1 MITEIKK
8 KFIMTAMIAI
18 TILLLAIMIVINV
31 GNIYTTKVRIDT
43 TFDILS
49 NSNGNYIMLGNIT
62 DMDEPTGIYM
72 PKSNIDIF
80 LSSNFFVVRYDR
92 FDYPVSIDLTR
103 TQSVDKEKALALANE
118 HLYDDNGRGQDGKYA
133 YLYYNT
139 GFYDDTYAIFLDI
152 SDEINN
158 IIIIFVLSLV
168 VALLG
173 WGIMF
178 LIVILLSRMMIR
190 PIASGIS
197 KQKEFITNA
206 GHELKTP
213 LAIIQTNTE
222 ALELFNGESKYSTNI
237 KKQITRLSD
246 LMNDLL
252 VLTKMDEKLSQDK
265 INEFD
270 ISALLSESVD
280 NFTEAFVLKGVKINK
295 DIQDGVMYKGD
306 MEAMI
311 KLFDI
316 FIDNAQKYTSDNG
329 HFDVTLKK
337 AKKLIITFSDTTDEV
352 DEKDID
358 KLFDRFYRSD
368 TSHNQKGGY
377 GIGLALAKSII
388 TSHNGDISVNYKDH
402 YLTFNIELD
411 IKK

>member
-1 MITEIKK
+1 
-8 KFIMTAMIAI
+8 
-18 TILLLAIMIVINV
+18 
-31 GNIYTTKVRIDT
+31 
-43 TFDILS
+43 
-49 NSNGNYIMLGNIT
+49 
-62 DMDEPTGIYM
+62 
-72 PKSNIDIF
+72 
-80 LSSNFFVVRYDR
+80 
-92 FDYPVSIDLTR
+92 
-103 TQSVDKEKALALANE
+103 
-118 HLYDDNGRGQDGKYA
+118 
-133 YLYYNT
+133 
-139 GFYDDTYAIFLDI
+139 
-152 SDEINN
+152 
-158 IIIIFVLSLV
+158 
-168 VALLG
+168 
-173 WGIMF
+173 
-178 LIVILLSRMMIR
+178 
-190 PIASGIS
+190 
-197 KQKEFITNA
+197 
-206 GHELKTP
+206 
-213 LAIIQTNTE
+213 
-222 ALELFNGESKYSTNI
+222 
-237 KKQITRLSD
+237 
-246 LMNDLL
+246 MNDLL

-280 NFTEAFVLKGVKINK
+280 NFTEAFVLKGVKIIK